1 MKKLWKT
8 LSVLSVCAAF
18 GFTAACG
25 PVNTS
30 DSSASDG
37 PTSSASDTTGNS
49 GNSDTTG
56 NSGNSGGGTEG
67 PSAASVGYV
76 QAAFAQLATTKSATI
91 TISGT
96 TTNSSTQGGQTMS
109 QTAEAETEIVIAPTD
124 TGLNMKIDAT
134 ISMPGA
140 DGTESDSQT
149 MYIIDGVLYT
159 YDDENDYYLTTAY
172 VDLGFLSAFAGLDLS
187 AEDMGAAVDL
197 IALLLDEF
205 GEVTEEN
212 ATVTIDYDASLLLN
226 GVITLINGIDESTTT
241 LETALNTVL
250 AFLGTDLTVNDIL
263 DTVKPFG
270 AMTLPEAIGA
280 LDTCLEEYGT
290 SVQAIKDAVVALGPV
305 SDLLDQAVAAG
316 QIPEALVAV
325 IRTGT
330 VADILTLLEMD
341 EMTVNQLI
349 QMIFADAT
357 APDESFDLAVLI
369 DEQLKPMLKTTTLA
383 DVGILLPDFEG
394 FAFSEAELSAELVI
408 GEIIEKMELGV
419 KFDLSQTSVYGGE
432 TMTVGMAGDYTLSV
446 EFSDEEATIALPADA
461 VVVYPVWQS
470 WMGYSDE
477 VEECFITF
485 NAAEYSEGKFVGEG
499 NVNLHAPETGS
510 YIIYGFTYEF
520 SAQDS
525 YDELPVTVTV
535 TVTSA
540 YGCNEEGIIGTE
552 YTVAEISELFDGTTT
567 FTVVIYPSVAHIS
580 IFGGSVAVELVDLTM
595 FPFPYAAA

>member
-8 LSVLSVCAAF
+8 LAVLSVCASF

-25 PVNTS
+25 PVSTS
-30 DSSASDG
+30 DSGASDG
-37 PTSSASDTTGNS
+37 PTSSA
-49 GNSDTTG
+49 SDTTG

-91 TISGT
+91 TMSGT
-96 TTNSSTQGGQTMS
+96 TTNSSTQGGQTAS
-109 QTAEAETEIVIAPTD
+109 QTAEAEAEIVIAPTD

-134 ISMPGA
+134 ISLPGEN
-140 DGTESDSQT
+140 GTESDSQT
-149 MYIIDGVLYT
+149 MYIVDGVLYT
-159 YDDENDYYLTTAY
+159 YDAENDYYLVNTS
-172 VDLGFLSAFAGLDLS
+172 VDFSFLSAFAGLDFS
-187 AEDMGAAVDL
+187 AADMGEAVDML
-197 IALLLDEF
+197 ALLLDEF

-212 ATVTIDYDASLLLN
+212 ATVTVDYDASLLLN

-280 LDTCLEEYGT
+280 LDTWLEEYGT

-316 QIPEALVAV
+316 QIPEALASA

-330 VADILTLLEMD
+330 VEDILTLLEMD
-341 EMTVNQLI
+341 EVTVNQLI
-349 QMIFADAT
+349 QMIFMDAT
-357 APDESFDLAVLI
+357 APDDSFDLAVLI

-383 DVGILLPDFEG
+383 DAGIPLPDLDG

-408 GEIIEKMELGV
+408 GEMIEKMELGV
-419 KFDLSQTSVYGGE
+419 KFDLSQTSVYEGE
-432 TMTVGMAGDYTLSV
+432 TMTVSMAGDYTLSV
-446 EFSDEEATIALPADA
+446 EFSDEEVTIALPADA
-461 VVVYPVWQS
+461 VVVYPVWQYA
-470 WMGYSDE
+470 WNGYSDE
-477 VEECFITF
+477 VAESDISFS
-485 NAAEYSEGKFVGEG
+485 AAEYSEGKFVGDG
-499 NVNLHAPETGS
+499 QVYLSAPETGS
-510 YIIYGFTYEF
+510 YIIYEFTYEF

-525 YDELPVTVTV
+525 YDEIPVTV

-540 YGCNEEGIIGTE
+540 YGYNEEGIGTD
-552 YTVAEISELFDGTTT
+552 YSAAEISQLFDGTTT
-567 FTVVIYPSVAHIS
+567 
-580 IFGGSVAVELVDLTM
+580 VAVVLYPPVTSGNATSWQSVDLTM